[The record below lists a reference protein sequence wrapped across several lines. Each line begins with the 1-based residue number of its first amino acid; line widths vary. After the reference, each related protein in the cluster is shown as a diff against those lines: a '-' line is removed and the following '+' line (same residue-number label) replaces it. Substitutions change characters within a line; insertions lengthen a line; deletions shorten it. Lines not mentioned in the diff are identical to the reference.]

1 MRWAGSL
8 RHSSLELLPELNL
21 VVIERITPQS
31 ALVFKDVRLRALL
44 DAPTAFSSTYAKESQ
59 LPDEEWMKRS
69 VRWSSDGSA
78 IFLAMNGAVGC
89 GIVGAY
95 EAEDA
100 QCAQV
105 ISMWVDPEFRRAGV
119 GNALIDAVVEWA
131 GSRSVPVL
139 KLMVTS
145 VNPGAIAFYERLGF
159 SMTGKTGVYPND
171 ATITEYEMM
180 RALG

>member
-1 MRWAGSL
+1 
-8 RHSSLELLPELNL
+8 L
-21 VVIERITPQS
+21 VVIESITPRD
-31 ALVFKDVRLRALL
+31 ALVFKDIRLRALR
-44 DAPTAFSSTYAKESQ
+44 DSPTAFSSTYAKESA

-78 IFLAMNGAVGC
+78 AFLAMDGDIGC

-95 EAEDA
+95 EEEQV

-105 ISMWVDPEFRRAGV
+105 ISMWVDPKFRRAGV
-119 GNALIDAVVEWA
+119 GKGLIDAVVEWA
-131 GSRSVPVL
+131 QSRTVREL

-159 SMTGKTGVYPND
+159 SMTGKTAVYPND
-171 ATITEYEMM
+171 ATITEYEMV
-180 RALG
+180 RALH